1 MAGRIL
7 VVDDEAGLREMLRV
21 LLRRAAY
28 DVDVADG
35 ERRATELLAQTTYDV
50 VVTDLSMPDGSG
62 MGVLAQAKRANETT
76 QVVMITAYATTAQA
90 VQAMREGAYDYI
102 QKPFKNDEL
111 LAVVEKACEK
121 RSIIEQNRT
130 LRKRVNDGFRSGDVV
145 GKSLAM
151 ERIMRLVERVA
162 SAPSSVLITGESG
175 SGKELI
181 ARALH
186 DGGERNGKPFIAIN
200 CAALPEPLL
209 ESELFGHERGAFT
222 GAESRKEGLFRAA
235 GSGTLFL
242 DEVGELPLTL
252 QVKLLRVLQQR
263 TVRPVGG
270 HEEIPIQC
278 RVVAATNRDV
288 EREVAEGRFREDLYY
303 RLNVINLKL
312 PPLRDRV
319 EDIPLLAEHFL
330 VKHSALQNKRLAFSP
345 EAMRYVASRAYRGN
359 VRELENLIERAVTLT
374 IGSRVELADLDFDS
388 DPSAARPRVNAGS
401 FIAGPL
407 PDEGVDLDAYLADVE
422 RQLLVSALE
431 KTFGVR
437 KDAAK
442 LLHTTFRSLRYRL
455 AKYGLGGDDDGDLQE
470 HREP

>member
-21 LLRRAAY
+21 LLRRAGY
-28 DVDVADG
+28 DIDVADG

-121 RSIIEQNRT
+121 RTIIEQNRT

-186 DGGERNGKPFIAIN
+186 DGGDRAGKPFIAIN

-270 HEEIPIQC
+270 HDEIAFQC

-330 VKHSALQNKRLAFSP
+330 VKHSAQQNKRLAFSQ

-359 VRELENLIERAVTLT
+359 VRELENLVERAVTLT

-388 DPSAARPRVNAGS
+388 DPSAARPRVSAGS
-401 FIAGPL
+401 FIAGPV

-431 KTFGVR
+431 KVGGVR

-442 LLHTTFRSLRYRL
+442 LLGTTFRSLRYRL
-455 AKYGLGGDDDGDLQE
+455 AKYGLGGDDDADLQE

>member
-1 MAGRIL
+1 MASRIL

-21 LLRRAAY
+21 LLRRAGY
-28 DVDVADG
+28 DVDIADG
-35 ERRATELLAQTTYDV
+35 QRRATELLANAGAYDV

-62 MGVLAQAKRANETT
+62 MGVLAQAKRAHDAT
-76 QVVMITAYATTAQA
+76 QVIMITAYATTAQA

-111 LAVVEKACEK
+111 LAVVEKAAEK
-121 RSIIEQNRT
+121 RAIIEQNRA
-130 LRKRVNDGFRSGDVV
+130 LRKRVNDTFRSGDVV
-145 GKSLAM
+145 GKSQAM

-186 DGGERNGKPFIAIN
+186 DGGERAGKPFIAIN

-222 GAESRKEGLFRAA
+222 GADTRKDGLFRAA
-235 GSGTLFL
+235 GAGTLFL

-270 HEEIPIQC
+270 QEEIAIQC
-278 RVVAATNRDV
+278 RVVAATNRNV
-288 EREVAEGRFREDLYY
+288 EREVAEGGFREDLYY

-312 PPLRDRV
+312 PPLRERI

-330 VKHSALQNKRLAFSP
+330 TKHSAQQNKVLTFSA
-345 EAMRYVASRAYRGN
+345 EAMRYVASRSYRGN

-374 IGSRVELADLDFDS
+374 IGSRVELADLDFDAS
-388 DPSAARPRVNAGS
+388 PAQSQPRAS
-401 FIAGPL
+401 AGPL
-407 PDEGVDLDAYLADVE
+407 VPALPEEGIDLDAYLAEVE
-422 RQLLVSALE
+422 RQLLVAALE
-431 KTFGVR
+431 KVGGVR

-442 LLHTTFRSLRYRL
+442 LLRTTFRSLRYRL
-455 AKYGLGGDDDGDLQE
+455 AKYGLGGDDDADLQE
-470 HREP
+470 QREP